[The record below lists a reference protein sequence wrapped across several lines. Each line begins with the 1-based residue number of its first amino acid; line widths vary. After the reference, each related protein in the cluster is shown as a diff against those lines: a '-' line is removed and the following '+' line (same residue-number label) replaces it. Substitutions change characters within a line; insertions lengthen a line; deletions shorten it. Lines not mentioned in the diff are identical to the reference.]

1 MVSGVEARDG
11 HRLPLEVADGS
22 NAASPEQFEATDVV
36 PAKSTIGRPASSWT
50 RNGATNAMLMST
62 SPETKAGYG
71 LVSGMFTYCTSVNP
85 SIRSSSCATYW
96 GATQMPAIWE
106 SRSRVVSGAG
116 SAAAGR
122 TRRTPAVPTAVKVA
136 TNSRRL
142 HDWARLSAMVSPL
155 ARLREGHDVSV
166 AP

>member
-22 NAASPEQFEATDVV
+22 NAASPEQFEATDVDTSQEHDRETGIELD
-36 PAKSTIGRPASSWT
+36 KD
-50 RNGATNAMLMST
+50 GATNAMLMST

-85 SIRSSSCATYW
+85 SARSNSCATYW

-122 TRRTPAVPTAVKVA
+122 TPRTPAVPTAVKVA